1 MNEETITVPPLD
13 IYEQLIAKLFEEC
26 TDQNTEFDSSS
37 SQSLYYEQIK
47 VLLIYLKRK
56 GSKPN
61 FCVDLF
67 RFIINNAGM
76 LAHLQF
82 FNNVLDNSI
91 EIALLAIDDHFSH
104 KTLLEESRKFVRYLA
119 SLKLNQNSALEE
131 TAGLIGKLIGN
142 LFRKDIEN
150 GERRLSEAFLNE
162 LGELLPFEPATS
174 DTYTNGTHLLCPT
187 VVPLYG
193 TLALYCQDDILT
205 ELCMKALMSQ
215 FEKGVYGS
223 RTRLFFD
230 QFNLLAGGT
239 SVDSFNKSLEVYQK
253 MYLEYEKDEYLIAEI
268 TKGLLGLVSFC
279 SKQNNKLEV
288 IAFDLLR
295 LFADKGLKLLEVYT
309 NIHEPPKVLE
319 YLLAPISLALENLK
333 YIESQTKTQI
343 IDIFQ
348 EFWFV
353 LIYFGYQP
361 KLRWSEGWKQYVS
374 IIAISTP
381 VLIKEHY
388 FGQHI
393 GERFQ
398 ALLGRNVNP
407 QLKAHLITYMPNCVS
422 QNISLLST
430 GHCLWLLS
438 FYHSE
443 MFKFSVGQFDDLLK
457 YLTSQT
463 IEELALFP
471 YVEDICVTIIQHWMY
486 LNSRNR
492 PDLVVKL
499 STIIC
504 EYLGDPKKS
513 VHNVALNLSNYII
526 DRDSVVL
533 CEELFWDSL
542 LEAFKRVY
550 IDSKLS
556 VSQLPFSGK
565 IQDVDFCRVA
575 LDQIK
580 GLMIKCSKIA
590 YEEFPLDIHLYSDKY
605 IKQKSD
611 TGFKSLLFEVLVAT
625 RSDSLILDALD
636 HETQLTPLGSEISIE
651 RFNRSEAIKLLL
663 MLSTCKNF
671 PCLEDFFKKL
681 IDSMKDEFYQFTPL
695 KSPLK
700 GKLDFTQ
707 SFLDPTDTKFED
719 TLEFFLI
726 IGRFISSLI
735 KKSNFSYVSLVS
747 NFLMEVYHIH
757 VNIRPLYVLPIFV
770 KMGFEA
776 ISLQSRIHIGEYE
789 LMRLNIVTYSIL
801 SFYFEQATNFEFYKD
816 ESLSEY
822 LYVLSNVSQ
831 LLENSLL
838 IHPSISFP
846 ATSNLSIS
854 ALNANKKA
862 TQQTVPII
870 KKGTP
875 SGGRIIKLNSLYLL
889 FLRSEVQKLQAML
902 GIDEVNQFQVN
913 KGLFDTACATS
924 PILGLRFRERF
935 IANEPFKPKITNPIG
950 LLQNSDLLDALIEYP
965 EYKVPNKILMLA
977 PTLSPIACLSAFR
990 YFARHPGWLN
1000 YAMRSL
1006 ESYSPH
1012 VLFFYTPQ
1020 IIQTLRH
1027 DNLGFINSTIM
1038 HVANVSSLFSHQVI
1052 WNCHANNLDSDPLI
1066 EDLKEIEKNVI
1077 ARMRQVELE
1086 YYQREFEFFRRVT
1099 GISGL
1104 LKPYIKK
1111 EKAEKKKKIDEELQ
1125 KIQVDP
1131 QAGLYLPSNPESVV
1145 IGIEYD
1151 SGRPLQSQAKAP
1163 FMATFVIRDEVRG
1176 GTKQSAIFKVGDDCR
1191 QDVLTLQLIAMFKVI
1206 WEDTRLDM
1214 YAFPYQVVATEP
1226 GCGVIEVIPKAI
1238 SRDQLG
1244 REHIN
1249 NLYSYFLQLHG
1260 PECDSRFA
1268 QARHN
1273 FIRSLAAYSLIT
1285 YLLAVRDRHNGNI
1298 MISDDGH
1305 IIHID
1310 FGFIL
1315 DLCPGGIAFEKSPF
1329 KLTAEMISILGGQNS
1344 PYFALFRKR
1353 LLQGFLCVRRFQQQF
1368 SRLAECMIDAQ
1379 LPCFAVPN
1387 NLLNLRS
1394 RFALDK
1400 SDGELIEVV
1409 QDLVYQSTEN
1419 MRTLMYDR
1427 YQLRTNGIPY

>member
-1 MNEETITVPPLD
+1 MNEQTVPSLD
-13 IYEQLIAKLFEEC
+13 IYQKLILKLLEEC
-26 TDQNTEFDSSS
+26 TDRNVDFDSHSS
-37 SQSLYYEQIK
+37 RNLYLQQIK
-47 VLLIYLKRK
+47 ILLIYSKKEGLKADQ
-56 GSKPN
+56 
-61 FCVDLF
+61 CTLLF
-67 RFIINNAGM
+67 RFVINNAGM
-76 LAHLQF
+76 IANSQF
-82 FNNVLDNSI
+82 FNEVLDV
-91 EIALLAIDDHFSH
+91 AIDIAILSIDNPSAQKSF
-104 KTLLEESRKFVRYLA
+104 LEESRKFVRYLA
-119 SLKLNQNSALEE
+119 SLKLSQNALLEE
-131 TAGLIGKLIGN
+131 TAGLIGKLIGT
-142 LFRKDIEN
+142 LFKKDIEN
-150 GERRLSEAFLNE
+150 GDRQLSEAFLNE
-162 LGELLPFEPATS
+162 LGNLLPFEPATS
-174 DTYTNGTHLLCPT
+174 DTFTNGTHLLCPT

-193 TLALYCQDDILT
+193 TLALHCQDDILT
-205 ELCMKALMSQ
+205 GMCLKALMTQ
-215 FEKGVYGS
+215 FDKGVYGS

-239 SVDSFNKSLEVYQK
+239 SVDSFNKSLDVYQR

-268 TKGLLGLVSFC
+268 SKGLLGLVSYC
-279 SKQNNKLEV
+279 SDQNNKLEV
-288 IAFDLLR
+288 LAFDLLK
-295 LFADKGLKLLEVYT
+295 LFADKGLKLLEFYSAV
-309 NIHEPPKVLE
+309 HEPPKVLE

-333 YIESQTKTQI
+333 YIESQTKTQT

-388 FGQHI
+388 FGQNV
-393 GERFQ
+393 GERIQ

-407 QLKAHLITYMPNCVS
+407 QLKAHLITFMPNCVS
-422 QNISLLST
+422 QNMSLLST

-443 MFKFSVGQFDDLLK
+443 TFKFSVGQFEDLIK

-486 LNSRNR
+486 MNSKNR
-492 PDLVVKL
+492 PDLVLKL
-499 STIIC
+499 TVIIS
-504 EYLGDPKKS
+504 EYLGNPKKS
-513 VHNVALNLSNYII
+513 VHDVALNLINYII
-526 DRDSVVL
+526 DRDFVVL
-533 CEELFWDSL
+533 CEEPFWDSL
-542 LEAFKRVY
+542 LLALKRTY
-550 IDSKLS
+550 SDSKLS
-556 VSQLPFSGK
+556 VSQLPFSGR
-565 IQDVDFCRVA
+565 IQDVEYCVTA
-575 LDQIK
+575 LDQFK
-580 GLMIKCSKIA
+580 SLMSKCSKIA
-590 YEEFPLDIHLYSDKY
+590 YEEFPLDIHLYADKY

-611 TGFKSLLFEVLVAT
+611 TGFKSLLFEVMVAT
-625 RSDSLILDALD
+625 RPDSLILNAL
-636 HETQLTPLGSEISIE
+636 ECEVQSISDDEFSIVH
-651 RFNRSEAIKLLL
+651 FNRAEAVKLLL
-663 MLSTCKNF
+663 MLSTCKDF
-671 PCLEDFFKKL
+671 ARLEDFFKKL
-681 IDSMKDEFYQFTPL
+681 VEGMRDEFSHFIPIL
-695 KSPLK
+695 SPLK
-700 GKLDFTQ
+700 RRIDFTQ
-707 SFLDPTDTKFED
+707 SHFDQINIKFED
-719 TLEFFLI
+719 AFEFFLI

-747 NFLMEVYHIH
+747 NFLMDVYHIH

-770 KMGFEA
+770 KIGYEA

-801 SFYFEQATNFEFYKD
+801 NFYFEQETNFEFYKD

-822 LYVLSNVSQ
+822 LYVLTNLSQ
-831 LLENSLL
+831 LLESSLL
-838 IHPSISFP
+838 LNPSISFP
-846 ATSNLSIS
+846 SASNLSIS
-854 ALNANKKA
+854 TFSGSKRGN
-862 TQQTVPII
+862 QQTVPII
-870 KKGTP
+870 KKNPP
-875 SGGRIIKLNSLYLL
+875 SSGRLIKLNSLYLL
-889 FLRSEVQKLQAML
+889 FLRNEVQKLQAML
-902 GIDEVNQFQVN
+902 GVDEITHYQSN
-913 KGLFDTACATS
+913 KSLFDIACATS
-924 PILGLRFRERF
+924 PILSLRFRERF
-935 IANEPFKPKITNPIG
+935 IAAEPFNPKIKNPNG
-950 LLQNSDLLDALIEYP
+950 LLQSSDLLDALIEYP
-965 EYKVPNKILMLA
+965 EYKVPSKILMLA
-977 PTLSPIACLSAFR
+977 PSLSPIACLTAFR
-990 YFARHPGWLN
+990 RFARNPGWLN

-1006 ESYSPH
+1006 ESYTPH
-1012 VLFFYTPQ
+1012 ILFFYTPQ

-1066 EDLKEIEKNVI
+1066 DDLKKIEKNVI
-1077 ARMRQVELE
+1077 ARMRPIELE

-1111 EKAEKKKKIDEELQ
+1111 EKVEKKKKIDEELL

-1131 QAGLYLPSNPESVV
+1131 NAGLYLPSNPESVV
-1145 IGIEYD
+1145 VGIEYD

-1191 QDVLTLQLIAMFKVI
+1191 QDVLTLQLIAMFKAI
-1206 WEDTRLDM
+1206 WENCRLDM
-1214 YAFPYQVVATEP
+1214 YAFPYRVVATEP

-1268 QARHN
+1268 QARYN

-1298 MISDDGH
+1298 MISEDGH

-1344 PYFALFRKR
+1344 PYFALFRRR
-1353 LLQGFLCVRRFQQQF
+1353 LLQGFLSVRRFQLQF

-1379 LPCFAVPN
+1379 LPCFTVPN
-1387 NLLNLRS
+1387 NLLNLRN
-1394 RFALDK
+1394 RFVLDK
-1400 SDGELIEVV
+1400 SDGELIDVV
-1409 QDLVYQSTEN
+1409 QDLVYRSTEN
-1419 MRTLMYDR
+1419 LRTIMYDR